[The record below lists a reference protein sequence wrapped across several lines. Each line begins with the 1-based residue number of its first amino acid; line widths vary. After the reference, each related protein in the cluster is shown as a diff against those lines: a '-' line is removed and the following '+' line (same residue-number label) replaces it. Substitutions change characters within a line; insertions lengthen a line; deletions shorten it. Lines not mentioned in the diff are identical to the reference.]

1 MELDRGRGTR
11 TIVKIFADDS
21 TSMGMDEL
29 GGEIT
34 MTGEGQ
40 DVAGI
45 ENLEKSKELFLENGN
60 LVSTKQTWWEV

>member
-1 MELDRGRGTR
+1 M
-11 TIVKIFADDS
+11 IVKIFADDS

-60 LVSTKQTWWEV
+60 SVSTKQTWWEV